1 MRLRII
7 VTLLVVF
14 ALAAVASA
22 QTKISGTLQCGKADP
37 QHAIEVGDRPN
48 HVFAIS
54 QIKCT
59 WTRPLEIAG
68 VQSKEDVYTGFSEV
82 RGNRSNDHSYGVV
95 TMANGDKCYVRPQES
110 STLKEG
116 MLESAEGKWT
126 FVGGT
131 GEFKGIKG
139 KGTAKGKGA
148 PDGTSTWEIEGEY
161 ELPKGK

>member
-1 MRLRII
+1 MRLKII
-7 VTLLVVF
+7 LTFLVVF

-37 QHAIEVGDRPN
+37 VYAIQVGDRPN
-48 HVFAIS
+48 HSFVIS

-59 WTRPLEIAG
+59 WTKPLEIAG

-82 RGNRSNDHSYGVV
+82 SGNRSNGHSYGVV
-95 TMANGDKCYVRPQES
+95 TMATGDKCYVRPHGS
-110 STLKEG
+110 STLKDG

-131 GEFKGIKG
+131 SMLKGLKG
-139 KGTAKGKGA
+139 KGTYQGKGA
-148 PDGTSTWEIEGEY
+148 ADGTSTWEIEGEY
-161 ELPKGK
+161 ELPK